1 MVIRIISNYFL
12 QKINTDNFTPI
23 KFKCPFK
30 YINTTY
36 LPITYLPITNLP
48 ITNPPIT
55 NQSTNIGST
64 IQKDDMYRIK
74 YFIQ

>member
-1 MVIRIISNYFL
+1 MIIRIISNYFL

-30 YINTTY
+30 YINTTN
-36 LPITYLPITNLP
+36 PP

-55 NQSTNIGST
+55 NSE
-64 IQKDDMYRIK
+64 R
-74 YFIQ
+74 

>member
-36 LPITYLPITNLP
+36 LPITYLPITN
-48 ITNPPIT
+48 
-55 NQSTNIGST
+55 QSINIGST